1 MWKNKIKKAKQAE
14 PGIFEDLNHDGGN
27 NGHDQDG
34 NLLMGNLDGDDHHDG
49 HDEDADEDDDDD
61 LGLLTGKR
69 SRAES
74 DETDRRDSNDQM
86 MKRGRG
92 DSHDEFYAVSPV
104 SSPPQPPPPHHQ
116 QQQPQQQQ
124 QSESLSSQPVHY
136 QFETRNTKAS
146 KRDQNWDLQF
156 DSLLAY
162 ATKHKHCNVRT
173 GYTVNDEDKPHV
185 NLYAWLALQRRHK
198 KQNKLRPDREKKLQ
212 TLVDAGLLSW
222 AGSEPAQRSGEDEEE
237 YIHVLPPPPP
247 PSWESH
253 FHQLLIYSELHGHA
267 NVPFGYLVT
276 VDKRK
281 DVDLGVWLDEQRK
294 QNRQKQSDETLTNI
308 SKLNILADEGRFSWT
323 TPRTTPAV
331 SPQVLDMKWSARYEA
346 FRSFIAQES
355 NHAIGLSDNIK
366 ANLVVPIPDGS
377 VGGGSV
383 EVFDLGLWILAQR
396 KCYAAGVLDERRK
409 SLLQALVDA
418 DEFTWQSKEES
429 ARISA
434 EEAKRAKEEEALWN
448 AWYNALVWQ
457 GNHVGHCNLDSHGT
471 ITLPDGSEAE
481 LGKWLHIQRVHIK
494 KGRLR
499 LDRAKKIKN
508 LFDEG
513 KLHESKWG
521 HVFTMTYPP
530 GSFDETPPDADAVP
544 APQAEASPS
553 TTPSS

>member
-1 MWKNKIKKAKQAE
+1 VT
-14 PGIFEDLNHDGGN
+14 
-27 NGHDQDG
+27 NGHDHEG
-34 NLLMGNLDGDDHHDG
+34 NMLMGHLDGDDN
-49 HDEDADEDDDDD
+49 HDEDEDDDDD

-74 DETDRRDSNDQM
+74 DDTDRRDSNDQM

-92 DSHDEFYAVSPV
+92 NSHDDFYPDLPG
-104 SSPPQPPPPHHQ
+104 SSPPQPPAPHHQ
-116 QQQPQQQQ
+116 QQQRHSPQQQQ
-124 QSESLSSQPVHY
+124 QAEPLPPQPIHY
-136 QFETRNTKAS
+136 QFETRNSKAS

-156 DSLLAY
+156 ESLLAY
-162 ATKHKHCNVRT
+162 ANKHKHCNVRT

-222 AGSEPAQRSGEDEEE
+222 AGSEPVPRAGEEEEE

-253 FHQLLIYSELHGHA
+253 FHELLVYSELNGHA
-267 NVPFGYLVT
+267 NVPIGYLVT

-281 DVDLGVWLDEQRK
+281 DVDLGMWLDEQRK
-294 QNRQKQSDETLTNI
+294 QNRQKQSDESLANI

-323 TPRTTPAV
+323 TPRATPV
-331 SPQVLDMKWSARYEA
+331 ISPQVLDMKWSARYEA
-346 FRSFIAQES
+346 LRNFIAQEG
-355 NHAIGLSDNIK
+355 NHSIGLSDNIK

-396 KCYAAGVLDERRK
+396 KCYAAGVLEERRK

-418 DEFTWQSKEES
+418 NQFTWQSKEET
-429 ARISA
+429 ARLSA
-434 EEAKRAKEEEALWN
+434 EDAKRAMEEEALWN

-481 LGKWLHIQRVHIK
+481 LGKWLHIQRVNIK

-499 LDRAKKIKN
+499 LDRAKKIKK

-513 KLHESKWG
+513 KLHEVKWG

-530 GSFDETPPDADAVP
+530 GSFDEPTTSPVAT
-544 APQAEASPS
+544 SPS
-553 TTPSS
+553 TETV